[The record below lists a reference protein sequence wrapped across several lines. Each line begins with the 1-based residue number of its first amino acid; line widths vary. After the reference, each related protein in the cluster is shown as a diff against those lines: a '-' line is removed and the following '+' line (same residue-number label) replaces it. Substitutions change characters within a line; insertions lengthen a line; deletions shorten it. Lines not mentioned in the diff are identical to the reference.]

1 MDLSLGARLR
11 AQREHRQVA
20 LEAIAEDTKINVA
33 LLEGLER
40 DDVSRWPG
48 GLFRR
53 AYVRAYAQ
61 RIGLDPE
68 QVVREFAEAHHD
80 PVTGTSPVEAFAQN
94 LEGKR
99 PKTRIGLMLAGL
111 AGLRPQRTEAAR
123 RFLTETFDNVVSE
136 AAAAVVERAA
146 PTAVEIEQPI
156 AIENDPITNEHDLI
170 ANEHDPIEIEQDPI
184 EIVEN
189 ETPAPR
195 LVMMA
200 SPETTVDAR
209 RDLRTIERSVV
220 RAARLC
226 TRIASARDEGDL
238 AGALEETVEILDA
251 QGAILW
257 GWDAD
262 REVLFPA
269 LAHGY
274 PADLLS
280 RLPEVRGCADN
291 AIAAALRCGQKQ
303 IVRGSDDSTGAFVAP
318 LLTPDGCVGV
328 LALEFANGVEQ
339 HEVVQALATIV
350 SAQLSTVFLS
360 SPPAAVEEWAEQ
372 LVVTG

>member
-1 MDLSLGARLR
+1 
-11 AQREHRQVA
+11 
-20 LEAIAEDTKINVA
+20 
-33 LLEGLER
+33 
-40 DDVSRWPG
+40 
-48 GLFRR
+48 
-53 AYVRAYAQ
+53 
-61 RIGLDPE
+61 
-68 QVVREFAEAHHD
+68 
-80 PVTGTSPVEAFAQN
+80 
-94 LEGKR
+94 
-99 PKTRIGLMLAGL
+99 MLAGL

-136 AAAAVVERAA
+136 AAAAVVEPAA
-146 PTAVEIEQPI
+146 PRAVATEQPTAIEEPI
-156 AIENDPITNEHDLI
+156 AIEHDQNTNKH
-170 ANEHDPIEIEQDPI
+170 HPIER
-184 EIVEN
+184 VEN
-189 ETPAPR
+189 ETAAPR

-220 RAARLC
+220 LAARLC

-238 AGALEETVEILDA
+238 AGALEETVEVLDA

-274 PADLLS
+274 PAELLS
-280 RLPEVRGCADN
+280 RLPEVQGCADN

-303 IVRGSDDSTGAFVAP
+303 VVRGSDDSTGAFVTP
-318 LLTPDGCVGV
+318 MLTPDGCVGI

-339 HEVVQALATIV
+339 HELVQALATIV
-350 SAQLSTVFLS
+350 SAQLSTLFPSAPSAAVFPS
-360 SPPAAVEEWAEQ
+360 APPAAVEEWAQ
-372 LVVTG
+372 QDHSLVAS